1 MITSWYLEGAASEG
15 NMVLIP
21 VDKMPFR
28 IGRDAVCELA
38 VSSRELS
45 RIHAQIECD
54 NDDSLRVVDLDSTN
68 GCFVN
73 RQRLEKGGHASI
85 KAGDILHFGTT
96 EFRLKHLPSKLD
108 EPQVDEEQSDRTI
121 FFSTETVLP
130 EHFAFQEREFLEML
144 KRNLIT
150 VAFQPIVYFSN
161 RAVAAYEV
169 LGRGAHAALPQ
180 TPIRLLEL
188 STMLGKEVALSQAFR
203 MAGAKAAALIPGK
216 VQLFMNS
223 HPKEMFTEQ
232 FYASLQSIIDVAPN
246 MELVIE
252 VHETAVAEV
261 DKMKVMARRLKDM
274 NILFAYDDFG
284 AGQAR
289 LNELAEVPPHVVKFD
304 VSLIRDIDLA
314 TLKKQQMITRLVNIV
329 HDIGSISLAEGVESE
344 GEASFCLA
352 NGFQLCQGFL
362 TGRPKLV

>member
-1 MITSWYLEGAASEG
+1 MITSWYLEGVASEG

-21 VDKMPFR
+21 INKMPFR

-45 RIHAQIECD
+45 RIHAQIES
-54 NDDSLRVVDLDSTN
+54 NSDDCLRVLDLDSTN

-85 KAGDILHFGTT
+85 KPGDILHFGTT
-96 EFRLKHLPSKLD
+96 EFRLMHLPAKHV
-108 EPQVDEEQSDRTI
+108 PPAADEEQSDRTV
-121 FFSTETVLP
+121 FFSKETTLP

-169 LGRGAHAALPQ
+169 LGRGAHTSLPQ

-203 MAGAKAAALIPGK
+203 MAGAKAAARMPGK

-232 FYASLQSIIDVAPN
+232 FYESLQSIVDIAPN

-274 NILFAYDDFG
+274 NIMFAYDDFG

-314 TLKKQQMITRLVNIV
+314 TPQKQQMMTRLVNIV
-329 HDIGSISLAEGVESE
+329 RDMGSIALAEGVESE
-344 GEASFCLA
+344 GEAAFCLA

-362 TGRPKLV
+362 TGKPQMM